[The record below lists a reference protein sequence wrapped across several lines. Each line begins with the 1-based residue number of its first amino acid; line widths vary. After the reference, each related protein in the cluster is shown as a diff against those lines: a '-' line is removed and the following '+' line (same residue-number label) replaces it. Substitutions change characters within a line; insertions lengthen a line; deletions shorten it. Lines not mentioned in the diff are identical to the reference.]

1 MNALEI
7 GKVLHTLE
15 SLSLTFT
22 ANALKQEASQKGI
35 TVPFVT
41 PQVIADLKQNFLNGD
56 EHNFFVIWNKTAI
69 VDYDLSFFLSVYFA
83 FFPVF
88 EKVQANSV
96 KDEEVKIC
104 QKEFGKKIIDID
116 DERMPESE
124 EAQLYFALGQ
134 VPKPHLRRQFAHIF
148 QVNWSSDLLSK
159 CIAKMKTLLPST
171 TTNDSRKLERLKNEY
186 DRLSYNSTQQQS
198 YIFNINFNSQVR
210 LLAK

>member
-1 MNALEI
+1 MVPEFRISQEFYHSMSASEI

-15 SLSLTFT
+15 SLSLGLT

-35 TVPFVT
+35 TIPFVT

-56 EHNFFVIWNKTAI
+56 ERNFFVIWNEAGI
-69 VDYDLSFFLSVYFA
+69 VDHDLSFFLSIYFA

-88 EKVQANSV
+88 EQVQANTAKEEDV
-96 KDEEVKIC
+96 KSC
-104 QKEFGKKIIDID
+104 QKEFVKKIMDID

-148 QVNWSSDLLSK
+148 QVNWSTDLLSK

-171 TTNDSRKLERLKNEY
+171 TSNDTRKLERLKNEY
-186 DRLSYNSTQQQS
+186 DRLSYSSSQQQT
-198 YIFNINFNSQVR
+198 
-210 LLAK
+210 